1 MQKINDIRN
10 GDSFKHYKE
19 KFYLQYGADALDEER
34 MRKLFVDYK
43 MLNKV
48 IELFTSFCPD
58 LKLSPTK
65 GKRASDKTELL
76 NATLVAIKWAT
87 MNSQIYDMQEE
98 KGDVFYYIYFDKKR
112 NQKKGRKKEWI
123 IPKLRQLDTEKMQQI
138 VLDDANNPKY
148 YIYKHTVYDEV
159 INFKTGEITKE
170 NEREE
175 TLIFEKGACHR
186 ITEARNEKGEFVL
199 DEDGKIVMDKKTVKN
214 DESFIDKIPIIHIPA
229 SKRQDEKFSVIPAEK
244 YIDICLLIDQIHSDL
259 RATNRNLGFPKT
271 MLLDCKITAGDGR
284 VGGYIEVETKDS
296 SEDLD
301 SRRQGQIIDR
311 QIKNGLD
318 SVFAELKHAIDTLY
332 DIVGI
337 TNPTLMQRVSS
348 SDSSKMY
355 NQVNMRMEQKIEGYI
370 DNIIEAFKPFFEIVL
385 SINGL
390 YNEKEDDGYSFA
402 KPQSIIKN
410 SAYDDLLIKQLELNI
425 GDKTLY
431 DILKEKNYTDEEIDK
446 HFEQINEEIRN
457 GKNDLSVNKKNVT
470 PSQVSSTVENAN
482 NTKGGIE

>member
-1 MQKINDIRN
+1 MQKINDIRD

-19 KFYLQYGADALDEER
+19 KFYLQYGADDLDEER

-58 LKLSPTK
+58 LKLKATK
-65 GKRASDKTELL
+65 GKKASAKTELL
-76 NATLVAIKWAT
+76 NATLVAIKWSSI
-87 MNSQIYDMQEE
+87 NSQIYDMLEQ
-98 KGDVFYYIYFDKKR
+98 KGDVFYYIYFDKKID
-112 NQKKGRKKEWI
+112 KGNKKKEWI
-123 IPKLRQLDTEKMQQI
+123 IPKIRQLDTEKMQQI
-138 VLDDANNPKY
+138 VLDEANNPKY

-159 INFKTGEITKE
+159 INYKTGEITKE

-186 ITEARNEKGEFVL
+186 ISEVKNEKGEFVL
-199 DEDGKIVMDKKTVKN
+199 DEEGKILVEKKTVKN
-214 DESFIDKIPIIHIPA
+214 DESFSDLIPIIHIPA
-229 SKRQDEKFSVIPAEK
+229 SKRQEEKFSIIPAEK
-244 YIDICLLIDQIHSDL
+244 YVDLCLLIDQIHSDI

-284 VGGYIEVETKDS
+284 IGGYIEVETKDT

-301 SRRQGQIIDR
+301 NRRQGQVIDR

-318 SVFAELKHAIDTLY
+318 SVFSELKHAIDTLY

-370 DNIIEAFKPFFEIVL
+370 DNIIEAFKPFFQIVL

-390 YNEKEDDGYSFA
+390 YSEKEDYGYSFA

-410 SAYDDLLIKQLELNI
+410 SAYDDLLIKQLELNT

-431 DILKEKNYTDEEIDK
+431 DILKEKNYTDEEIEK
-446 HFEQINEEIRN
+446 HFEQLNEEIRN
-457 GKNDLSVNKKNVT
+457 GKNDLSVNRTPKQVT
-470 PSQVSSTVENAN
+470 STVSNAN
-482 NTKGGIE
+482 NTEGGVGK